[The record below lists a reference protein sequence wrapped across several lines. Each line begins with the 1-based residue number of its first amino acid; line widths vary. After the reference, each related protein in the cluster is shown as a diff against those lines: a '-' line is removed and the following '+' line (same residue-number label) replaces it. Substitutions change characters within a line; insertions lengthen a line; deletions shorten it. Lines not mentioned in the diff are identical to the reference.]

1 MNARGQVKWQNRGP
15 TWRRRRTT
23 AQSRIE
29 LERYKELGYMKVIP
43 VEEAE
48 AKMAHGTAS
57 RLGLIVKNKPNGEV
71 KRRVSISS
79 APTGTARCFYPRSWS
94 CHDPGTPST

>member
-1 MNARGQVKWQNRGP
+1 MKWENRGP
-15 TWRRRRTT
+15 TWRRWRTT

-48 AKMAHGTAS
+48 AKMAHV
-57 RLGLIVKNKPNGEV
+57 IVKNKPNGEV

-79 APTGTARCFYPRSWS
+79 APTGTTKRLYRRSWS